1 MSSCTVSWQILILLE
16 FWFTFNAG
24 ESLEEFDIQML
35 EVDLTCCNC
44 GALFAPN
51 VGVSLEFDKE
61 FVGINEILLRTCEEF
76 NRLGVSRSTSSEC
89 T

>member
-35 EVDLTCCNC
+35 EVDLTRCNC

-51 VGVSLEFDKE
+51 VGVSLDFDKE